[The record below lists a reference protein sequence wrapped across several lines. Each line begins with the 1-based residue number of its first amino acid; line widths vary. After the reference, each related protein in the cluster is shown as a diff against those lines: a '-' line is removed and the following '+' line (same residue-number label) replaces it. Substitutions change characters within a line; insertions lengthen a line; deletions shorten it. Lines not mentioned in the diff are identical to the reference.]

1 MPDLATLAAVTLSE
15 VSPMMRG
22 EVWAPVAPVALV
34 QNVAQNVYDK
44 ALVGR
49 NYSLQ
54 FCRLQNLGTKTI
66 LVCLNDVATSL
77 KYNYVLAAG
86 VATDDGNGGV
96 VEIPGTWNIGNISVI
111 TTDAAGSKL
120 GVTLIVTPLV
130 TRVENF

>member
-1 MPDLATLAAVTLSE
+1 
-15 VSPMMRG
+15 
-22 EVWAPVAPVALV
+22 
-34 QNVAQNVYDK
+34 
-44 ALVGR
+44 
-49 NYSLQ
+49 
-54 FCRLQNLGTKTI
+54 
-66 LVCLNDVATSL
+66 VATSL